1 MPRVHVSPL
10 NVVIEVR
17 EGETIMAAA
26 LALGYYW
33 PTTCQMQATCATCA
47 VTVLLGGENLSP
59 MERAERACLLNQQG
73 PSALSQPVR
82 LACQARVLGD
92 VEVRK
97 FGVQPPPPPVA
108 R

>member
-1 MPRVHVSPL
+1 MPQVQVSPL
-10 NVVIEVR
+10 GVVISVR

-33 PTTCQMQATCATCA
+33 PTTCQMLATCGTCA
-47 VTVLLGGENLSP
+47 VTILEGAENLSP
-59 MERAERACLLNQQG
+59 MERAERACLLNQRG
-73 PSALSQPVR
+73 PGALSQPVR

-97 FGVQPPPPPVA
+97 YGVQPPLLA
-108 R
+108 G